1 MKTVWVLTDGNI
13 FVRGVYAT
21 EFKAQLA
28 MRELE
33 AEDEEGGR
41 VNLYSVN
48 EEEVQ

>member
-1 MKTVWVLTDGNI
+1 MKTVWVLTDGNV

-21 EFKAQLA
+21 EFKAHLA

-33 AEDEEGGR
+33 AEDEADGK
-41 VNLYSVN
+41 VNLYFVS